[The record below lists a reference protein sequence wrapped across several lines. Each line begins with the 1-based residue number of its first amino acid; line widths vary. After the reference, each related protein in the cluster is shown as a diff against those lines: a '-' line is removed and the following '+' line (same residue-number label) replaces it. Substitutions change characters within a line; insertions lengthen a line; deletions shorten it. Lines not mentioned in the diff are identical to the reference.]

1 MSAQPNYLYTPQEY
15 LAFERSAPEKHEYFQ
30 GELFTMAGAS
40 FRHTVI
46 NSNIISGL
54 RKQLRERGCTIH
66 ANDLRVKTESSLY
79 SYPDI
84 VIVCGKPEFLDNTFD
99 TLLNPVV
106 IMEIL
111 SDSTKEYDRTRKF
124 DHYRTIPSLR
134 EYVLLEQDMVRVER
148 YSRIENPH
156 VPPDRTL
163 WAFQAMT
170 TIEESLTLQSMDCT
184 VPLTELYEDIE
195 FEERVAEQIEK
206 QIF

>member
-1 MSAQPNYLYTPQEY
+1 MSAQLNYLYTPQEY
-15 LAFERSAPEKHEYFQ
+15 LLLERSAFEKHEYFQ

-40 FRHTVI
+40 NNH
-46 NSNIISGL
+46 NIISINIIGSL
-54 RKQLRERGCTIH
+54 RRKLQQQGCRLY
-66 ANDLRVKTESSLY
+66 ANDMRTRVSTSHY
-79 SYPDI
+79 TYPDI
-84 VIVCGKPEFLDNTFD
+84 VVVCGKPEFLDNAFD

-156 VPPDRTL
+156 VPPERTL
-163 WAFQAMT
+163 WAFQAIT
-170 TIEESLTLQSMDCT
+170 TIEESLTLQSVDCT
-184 VPLTELYEDIE
+184 VPLTEIYEDIE

>member
-1 MSAQPNYLYTPQEY
+1 MSAQPKYLPTPEEY
-15 LAFERSAPEKHEYFQ
+15 LAFERSADEKHEYFN

-40 FRHTVI
+40 FRHTTI
-46 NSNIISGL
+46 NANIIVGL
-54 RKQLRERGCTIH
+54 KKQLRQCGCTIH
-66 ANDLRVKTESSLY
+66 ANDLRVKTESTLY

-84 VIVCGKPEFLDNTFD
+84 VIVCGKPEFLDNVFD

-134 EYVLLEQDMVRVER
+134 EYVLVEQDMVRVER

-156 VPPDRTL
+156 VPPERTL

-170 TIEESLTLQSMDCT
+170 TIEESLTLQSADCT
-184 VPLTELYEDIE
+184 VPLLEIYEDIE
-195 FEERVAEQIEK
+195 FEEYSEEQI
-206 QIF
+206 F